1 MRPGVAVLTLL
12 MLTGCGSPPPN
23 QAGTK
28 DVEHPQIKVIEILDC
43 NKLVHYVRPVYPK
56 HAKQERIEGTVT
68 LRARITKAGDLQDI
82 TVLKGNPILVP
93 EAVRVAKQW
102 RYTPCLIESKP
113 VEVITTLDINFN
125 LSQ

>member
-12 MLTGCGSPPPN
+12 IFAGCGSPPPN

-28 DVEHPQIKVIEILDC
+28 DVEHPRTKVIETLNC
-43 NKLVHYVRPVYPK
+43 NKLVYYVRPVYPK
-56 HAKQERIEGTVT
+56 EAKQKHIEGTVT
-68 LRARITKAGDLQDI
+68 LRARIAKAGDLQDI
-82 TVLKGNPILVP
+82 TVLKGNPIFVP

-102 RYTPCLIESKP
+102 RYTPCIIDSEA
-113 VEVITTLDINFN
+113 VEIVTTLEINFN

>member
-1 MRPGVAVLTLL
+1 MARPR
-12 MLTGCGSPPPN
+12 
-23 QAGTK
+23 
-28 DVEHPQIKVIEILDC
+28 IKVGDTLNC

-56 HAKQERIEGTVT
+56 DARQNRIEGTVT

-82 TVLKGNPILVP
+82 TVLKGNPIFVP

-102 RYTPCLIESKP
+102 RYTPCLIDSEP
-113 VEVITTLDINFN
+113 VEVITTLDISFN